1 MATIAE
7 NDFGIVIDGNFHK
20 IEWMPQ
26 LVDSLSKKVTN
37 NIIEKIEEQLKR
49 RPSNQVASE
58 RNYKVSQVAA
68 MTQKSVSTVTL
79 HCRIGLLKASKV
91 GKSWLISEQNYL
103 DYKNNVYDPN
113 QIIRN

>member
-1 MATIAE
+1 MGTLAN
-7 NDFGIVIDGNFHK
+7 NDFGVVIEGKFHK
-20 IEWMPQ
+20 VEWMQ
-26 LVDSLSKKVTN
+26 ELVNSLSNKVIH
-37 NIIEKIEEQLKR
+37 NIIDKIDEQIKR
-49 RPSNQVASE
+49 SPSMRTANEQ
-58 RNYKVSQVAA
+58 NYKVSQVAA

-113 QIIRN
+113 QVIRS